1 MATKYPTMNW
11 ELPNTAEAF
20 KIFKQK
26 LLLVCEDNE
35 IKEDKKIARKIM
47 IGIDDEGLKHLNAS
61 NLTEDDK
68 EKPAK
73 LWKFFDDQLRV
84 SVNFRI
90 HRLALM
96 QYRQQEGES
105 LDEFVTR
112 ARTLGQ
118 QCSFEVKDLQERIIE
133 LIIASTPMEPFRR
146 ELLGKG
152 PDLTLEDVVKEGR
165 QHEAAFKG
173 TQQLED
179 LYKSHPQMTVH
190 SIKNDK
196 KSETNNVAIV
206 GENTNTETVL
216 HTIQSAAMVETWA
229 TGRSSAVN
237 SSVTTKRTSQR

>member
-1 MATKYPTMNW
+1 
-11 ELPNTAEAF
+11 
-20 KIFKQK
+20 
-26 LLLVCEDNE
+26 
-35 IKEDKKIARKIM
+35 M
-47 IGIDDEGLKHLNAS
+47 IGIDDKGLKRLNAS
-61 NLTEDDK
+61 NLTEEDK

-73 LWKFFDDQLRV
+73 LWKFFEDQLRV

-118 QCSFEVKDLQERIIE
+118 QCNFEEKDLQERIIE
-133 LIIASTPMEPFRR
+133 LIIASTPMEQFRR

-179 LYKSHPQMTVH
+179 LYKPHPQMTVH
-190 SIKNDK
+190 SI
-196 KSETNNVAIV
+196 NNRCKTR
-206 GENTNTETVL
+206 NT
-216 HTIQSAAMVETWA
+216 SKCC
-229 TGRSSAVN
+229 S
-237 SSVTTKRTSQR
+237 TTKPQPQMACPHCTLGKMYEFLTKHQKLGVQQQ

>member
-1 MATKYPTMNW
+1 
-11 ELPNTAEAF
+11 
-20 KIFKQK
+20 
-26 LLLVCEDNE
+26 
-35 IKEDKKIARKIM
+35 M
-47 IGIDDEGLKHLNAS
+47 IGIDDEGLKRLNAS
-61 NLTEDDK
+61 NLTEEDK

-73 LWKFFDDQLRV
+73 LWKFFEDQLRV
-84 SVNFRI
+84 SVNFQI

-112 ARTLGQ
+112 ACTLGQ
-118 QCSFEVKDLQERIIE
+118 QCNFEEKDLQEWLIE

-179 LYKSHPQMTVH
+179 LYKPHPQMTVH

-196 KSETNNVAIV
+196 KSNTNNVAIV
-206 GENTNTETVL
+206 GENTNTEIVL
-216 HTIQSAAMVETWA
+216 HTIQSAAIAETWV